1 MAIKTDA
8 PLGRLPGQ
16 VRSRTIEPLRKEGP
30 DPLAM
35 PGSNYLGIAEKYD
48 KNISEEVKNVLVA
61 YDTAKTNRD
70 VAKHNML
77 LKRSKYLVDQMVGNN
92 LQKIQ
97 QEIENKVDLKTLAA
111 GTITKERMFTKF
123 RDLNLKGLNAFHP
136 SVSGDAQTHYYLHQG
151 SYEAALDSYFDTH
164 VIQKYQQDVV
174 KEITEFHNAVSDG
187 KLPFYPNGK
196 DNTVLPENA
205 KQFLNAYRIKISE
218 LVYTM
223 ISLEMDEI
231 ELENKTIKREDL
243 EKHLLTK
250 HFISSNRDNY
260 TTNQGYVKYSEMLR
274 KELGTEYGEE
284 EKKYIKAE
292 LNGLTKIQTTEVQNS
307 NSELTM
313 GLIDVYK
320 SKDPD
325 KRDEAWKSFIKDYIH
340 LPGTNQ
346 DQTTKALKG
355 LGDFITK
362 GFTDKTLTTDQ
373 ETIQRDVKEQFYKGN
388 ITVHNVYKAEGED
401 DSQAKSIWE
410 RFIDGSID
418 ESFFLAAVTFQ
429 QTDDKKNI
437 LTSLIDQ
444 VGKVFNTEF
453 EKEITGKG
461 GTHEYLYNENSLSQ
475 LRKLAYVKNI
485 VHDTI
490 MDLILDANVDPIK
503 AEEIIKEQLNLGNP
517 DSIINKIVDKWTATS
532 DNMGLSFKEMLK
544 NEEDKGEKPFIQNG
558 RKIYY
563 KKDDG
568 TVSEVTPQL
577 RLQLKEMYLKKGP
590 IERIKIKKELQEKTG
605 EENILE
611 LIGIDSE

>member
-1 MAIKTDA
+1 
-8 PLGRLPGQ
+8 
-16 VRSRTIEPLRKEGP
+16 
-30 DPLAM
+30 
-35 PGSNYLGIAEKYD
+35 
-48 KNISEEVKNVLVA
+48 
-61 YDTAKTNRD
+61 
-70 VAKHNML
+70 
-77 LKRSKYLVDQMVGNN
+77 
-92 LQKIQ
+92 
-97 QEIENKVDLKTLAA
+97 
-111 GTITKERMFTKF
+111 
-123 RDLNLKGLNAFHP
+123 
-136 SVSGDAQTHYYLHQG
+136 
-151 SYEAALDSYFDTH
+151 
-164 VIQKYQQDVV
+164 
-174 KEITEFHNAVSDG
+174 
-187 KLPFYPNGK
+187 
-196 DNTVLPENA
+196 
-205 KQFLNAYRIKISE
+205 
-218 LVYTM
+218 
-223 ISLEMDEI
+223 
-231 ELENKTIKREDL
+231 
-243 EKHLLTK
+243 
-250 HFISSNRDNY
+250 
-260 TTNQGYVKYSEMLR
+260 
-274 KELGTEYGEE
+274 
-284 EKKYIKAE
+284 
-292 LNGLTKIQTTEVQNS
+292 
-307 NSELTM
+307 
-313 GLIDVYK
+313 
-320 SKDPD
+320 
-325 KRDEAWKSFIKDYIH
+325 
-340 LPGTNQ
+340 
-346 DQTTKALKG
+346 QTTKALKG

-517 DSIINKIVDKWTATS
+517 NSIINKIVDKWAATP

-544 NEEDKGEKPFIQNG
+544 NEKDKGEKPFIQNR